1 MKKRTTIIALIVL
14 TLCGALF
21 AMLGANMFFADILG
35 IGGGAQN
42 ATLFTTFAVLP
53 VCAFFVVGILYMI
66 RIYKH
71 PNCMKRITR
80 VYSIIVAALGL
91 IGLVFDIISAA
102 TIYHSFVSSHPFP
115 GFSIVFLVLNLL
127 LMGVGGSGIYCSIKH
142 LKADEDKVKV
152 NFPYVMKTLGWF
164 LFISLMLYRLGTFL
178 TFPLYV
184 YWRNFYMTFPFY
196 LWLLVPAFLGVVEA
210 MHILGLLDRK
220 KGMILALVGIG
231 LNVVLC
237 GYTVICG
244 INDTMFISSLSQAM
258 PMERLAAKPVELPL
272 HFLAYLGVGIAL
284 LIQNKKPKEEAK

>member
-1 MKKRTTIIALIVL
+1 MNKRKTIIALIAL
-14 TLCGALF
+14 TGVGALF
-21 AMLGANMFFADILG
+21 AMLGANMFFADIVG
-35 IGGGAQN
+35 IGSGAHN
-42 ATLFTTFAVLP
+42 ATLFTTLAVLP
-53 VCAFFVVGILYMI
+53 VCASFVIGILYML

-71 PNCMKRITR
+71 PGCMKRITR
-80 VYSIIVAALGL
+80 LYSIILAVLGL
-91 IGLVFDIISAA
+91 LGFIFDIVASAV
-102 TIYHSFVSSHPFP
+102 TYNSFVSAHPFP
-115 GFSIVFLVLNLL
+115 GFSIIFLILNLL
-127 LMGVGGSGIYCSIKH
+127 LMGVGGCGIYCSIKH
-142 LKADEDKVKV
+142 LKDDTDKVKV
-152 NFPYVMKTLGWF
+152 NFPYVMKTIGWF

-196 LWLLVPAFLGVVEA
+196 LWLLVPLFLGVLEA

-231 LNVVLC
+231 VNVLLT

-258 PMERLAAKPVELPL
+258 PMERVAAKPVELPL
-272 HFLAYLGVGIAL
+272 HFLAYLGVAIAL